1 MSTFMRLSA
10 AAASIILISVVL
22 GFELGAAA
30 QADNDNKN
38 EFSNLPEVVSPGA
51 DSLKNIKTR
60 SIAGF
65 QTASIRTRSAWSSAY
80 PAANPVGPVAGNVR
94 MAVPRLRSIP
104 PACLMA
110 MN

>member
-10 AAASIILISVVL
+10 AAASVFLICAVL

-30 QADNDNKN
+30 QADNDNTAH
-38 EFSNLPEVVSPGA
+38 STTPSVVSPGA
-51 DSLKNIKTR
+51 GSLKNIKTR

-65 QTASIRTRSAWSSAY
+65 QTAAIRTSSVWSSAY
-80 PAANPVGPVAGNVR
+80 PAANPIGPAAGNVR
-94 MAVPRLRSIP
+94 AARPRLRSMP
-104 PACLMA
+104 SACLVA